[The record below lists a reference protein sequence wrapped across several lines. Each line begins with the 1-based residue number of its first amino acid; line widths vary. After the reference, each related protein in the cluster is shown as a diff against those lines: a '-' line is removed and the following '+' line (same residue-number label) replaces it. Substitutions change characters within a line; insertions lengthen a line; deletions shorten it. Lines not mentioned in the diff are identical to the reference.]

1 MIGAS
6 QPAPGATVA
15 SSDCP
20 HANAQPGAATT
31 SELRHATLCLINR
44 ARTSAGLQP
53 LALDADLTQMAKHHT
68 KVMLAQDCLKHQ
80 CDGEGA
86 LASRLKASG
95 YLDGATKW
103 WYAEDLGYEST
114 PKRMVNRWLSTTL
127 DEHHLLSDG
136 YVDVGI
142 GPGAGSA
149 EAGIDDSSFA
159 SYTIDLAERKPAK

>member
-1 MIGAS
+1 MLSATQG
-6 QPAPGATVA
+6 APGATVA
-15 SSDCP
+15 SSGCP
-20 HANAQPGAATT
+20 HAGAQPGTVST

-44 ARTSAGLQP
+44 ARTSAGLDP
-53 LALDADLTQMAKHHT
+53 LALDTDLTQMAKHHT

-80 CDGEGA
+80 CDGEAA

-95 YLDGATKW
+95 YLDGANKW

-114 PKRMVNRWLSTTL
+114 PKRMVNRWLNTTL
-127 DEHHLLSDG
+127 DEHHLLSDVYG
-136 YVDVGI
+136 DIGI

-149 EAGIDDSSFA
+149 EPGISDSSFD